1 MEVKPGYKLTEVGV
15 IPEDWSFSRLIQL
28 SDRIFDYRGRTPKK
42 LGLEWGHGIIPA
54 LSAGNVKSG
63 YIDFNEECN
72 FGSDLLYRRWMTNGD
87 LSKNDIVF
95 TMEAPLGNV
104 ALIPDKRKYILSQR
118 TICIRAEDG
127 STKSK
132 FLFHYLQSEIFRR
145 LLLDNATGSTATGI
159 KRKRLEQLFVVV
171 PPLPEQTAI
180 ATTLSDVDA
189 LISSL
194 DALISKKKQIKQGA
208 MQELLSG
215 KRRLP
220 GFSGEWE
227 VKRLGEVGQCFRGVS
242 YNPSNDLLPH
252 DHKNSIRLLRS
263 NNIQN
268 SFVNILDIQFVK
280 SYRVS
285 STQIMSRNDILIC
298 MANGSKDL
306 VGKVGLINQL
316 DSHSYTFGA
325 FMGCLRSNI
334 KNDPIYIFNLMQ
346 SDIFRRHISI
356 TLAGSSIN
364 NLKPSDIEF
373 FKFSIPPLPEQQA
386 IATILS
392 DMDAEITTLEARR
405 DKAKLLKQGMM
416 QELLTGR
423 IRLVPTILH
432 AVSA

>member
-171 PPLPEQTAI
+171 PSLPEQTAI

-220 GFSGEWE
+220 AFSGEWE
-227 VKRLGEVGQCFRGVS
+227 VKRLGDVAPLQRGF
-242 YNPSNDLLPH
+242 DLPT
-252 DHKNSIRLLRS
+252 
-263 NNIQN
+263 
-268 SFVNILDIQFVK
+268 
-280 SYRVS
+280 
-285 STQIMSRNDILIC
+285 TQIKPGTYPVVYSNGVLNHHSAYQVKGPGIITGRSGTIGKVTIINEDYWPHNTSLWVTSLKGNDVLFVYYLFICIELERFATGSGVPTLNRNDVHEY
-298 MANGSKDL
+298 S
-306 VGKVGLINQL
+306 V
-316 DSHSYTFGA
+316 
-325 FMGCLRSNI
+325 
-334 KNDPIYIFNLMQ
+334 
-346 SDIFRRHISI
+346 
-356 TLAGSSIN
+356 TL
-364 NLKPSDIEF
+364 
-373 FKFSIPPLPEQQA
+373 PPLPEQQA
-386 IATILS
+386 IAAILS
-392 DMDAEITTLEARR
+392 DMDSDITALEARR
-405 DKAKLLKQGMM
+405 DKTKLLKQGMM

-423 IRLVPTILH
+423 IRLVPSTLH

>member
-1 MEVKPGYKLTEVGV
+1 
-15 IPEDWSFSRLIQL
+15 
-28 SDRIFDYRGRTPKK
+28 
-42 LGLEWGHGIIPA
+42 
-54 LSAGNVKSG
+54 
-63 YIDFNEECN
+63 
-72 FGSDLLYRRWMTNGD
+72 MTNGD

-171 PPLPEQTAI
+171 PSLPEQTAI

-220 GFSGEWE
+220 AFSGEWE
-227 VKRLGEVGQCFRGVS
+227 VKRLGDVAPLQRGF
-242 YNPSNDLLPH
+242 DLPT
-252 DHKNSIRLLRS
+252 
-263 NNIQN
+263 
-268 SFVNILDIQFVK
+268 
-280 SYRVS
+280 
-285 STQIMSRNDILIC
+285 TQIKPGTYPVVYSNGVLNHHSAYQVKGPGIITGRSGTIGKVTIINEDYWPHNTSLWVTSLKGNDVLFVYYLFICIELERFATGSGVPTLNRNDVHEY
-298 MANGSKDL
+298 S
-306 VGKVGLINQL
+306 V
-316 DSHSYTFGA
+316 
-325 FMGCLRSNI
+325 
-334 KNDPIYIFNLMQ
+334 
-346 SDIFRRHISI
+346 
-356 TLAGSSIN
+356 TL
-364 NLKPSDIEF
+364 
-373 FKFSIPPLPEQQA
+373 PPLPEQQA
-386 IATILS
+386 IAAILS
-392 DMDAEITTLEARR
+392 DMDSDITALEARR
-405 DKAKLLKQGMM
+405 DKTKLLKQGMM

-423 IRLVPTILH
+423 IRLPMEHST
-432 AVSA
+432 VSVKTKLTVGMQ

>member
-1 MEVKPGYKLTEVGV
+1 
-15 IPEDWSFSRLIQL
+15 
-28 SDRIFDYRGRTPKK
+28 
-42 LGLEWGHGIIPA
+42 
-54 LSAGNVKSG
+54 
-63 YIDFNEECN
+63 
-72 FGSDLLYRRWMTNGD
+72 MTNGD

-171 PPLPEQTAI
+171 PSLPEQTAI

-227 VKRLGEVGQCFRGVS
+227 VKRLGDVALIKTGARNNQDKIEDGIYPFFVRSENIERINS
-242 YNPSNDLLPH
+242 YCYDEEA
-252 DHKNSIRLLRS
+252 
-263 NNIQN
+263 
-268 SFVNILDIQFVK
+268 ILVPGEGRIGDIFHYIHGRFDVHQRVYVINQF
-280 SYRVS
+280 
-285 STQIMSRNDILIC
+285 
-298 MANGSKDL
+298 SKDVFAKFIYFYL
-306 VGKVGLINQL
+306 VKYFGKHAMQNTVKATV
-316 DSHSYTFGA
+316 DSLRLPTFQK
-325 FMGCLRSNI
+325 FE
-334 KNDPIYIFNLMQ
+334 
-346 SDIFRRHISI
+346 I
-356 TLAGSSIN
+356 T
-364 NLKPSDIEF
+364 
-373 FKFSIPPLPEQQA
+373 IPPRLPEQKA
-386 IATILS
+386 IAAILS
-392 DMDAEITTLEARR
+392 DMDAEITTLESRR
-405 DKAKLLKQGMM
+405 NKTKLLKQGMM

-423 IRLVPTILH
+423 IRLVPSTLH